1 MLLYLGVLQG
11 KMMMKKLQINR
22 IHPLLKSF
30 VYAFDGI
37 KFALKTQRNP
47 KIHFVLGIVVICV
60 GLGLKIQST
69 DWRWIIMSITLVW
82 FAELM
87 NSAFEFLC
95 DIVMPEWHDSVKRA
109 KDIAAG
115 AVLICAVGSAIIGV
129 LTFWPYV

>member
-1 MLLYLGVLQG
+1 
-11 KMMMKKLQINR
+11 MMKKLQINK

-30 VYAFDGI
+30 VYALDGI
-37 KFALKTQRNP
+37 TFVLRTQRNP
-47 KIHFVLGIVVICV
+47 KIHFVLAIVVICV

-69 DWRWIIMSITLVW
+69 DWRWIIISIALVW

-115 AVLICAVGSAIIGV
+115 AVLVCAVGSAIIGV